1 LKPSAPADPEAQH
14 RASELRLKRVIE
26 WSMTLSVGAMAGF
39 FASIRSVNPEI
50 VFRFDW
56 FTLLALL
63 AGGWMGHLFWRV
75 IPRNVP
81 GSPQGPKRWVPLALW
96 LAVQVVAMVFTFGY
110 GMKDLSNEKHRE
122 MLVGTGLAIAVLTF
136 VAFLLWRVGKFFED
150 SHRNYM
156 KDHPEQKD

>member
-1 LKPSAPADPEAQH
+1 MKPPSPTDPESQQLAD
-14 RASELRLKRVIE
+14 ELRLKRVIE

-75 IPRNVP
+75 IPRDVP
-81 GSPQGPKRWVPLALW
+81 GSPRGPKRWLPLALW
-96 LAVQVVAMVFTFGY
+96 LLVQVGAMVFTFGY
-110 GMKDLSNEKHRE
+110 GMKDLSSEKHRE
-122 MLVGTGLAIAVLTF
+122 MLVGTGLAIVVLTF